1 MGRPSTFT
9 DELFETICTRLE
21 NGEVLRAICANAE
34 MPDRSTV
41 LRWIAADDGKR
52 RRYDL
57 ARQAC
62 VEFWSDEIIQIATD
76 GSRDTVTD
84 EKGRAR
90 CDHEW
95 VNRSRLRIDT
105 IKFLMTKINPLKW
118 GDKLPEAAAARQME
132 IDAQNQMFEQNKI
145 NRIEYIV
152 LKGVGAEDPEFDER
166 GNPYPN
172 SATALRARIAEL
184 EALLA
189 GRNPAPQPPA
199 MLTHDPG
206 PLPTRMDQDIA
217 SRMVRLIK
225 DYVRKDD
232 QRPPEMVLDEVLSVC
247 RDALLTVYGPSG
259 ELVDFGA
266 AAE

>member
-9 DELFETICTRLE
+9 DEIFDTICERLE
-21 NGEVLRAICANAE
+21 NGEVLRAICDNEE

-41 LRWIAADDGKR
+41 LRWIANDDGKR
-52 RRYDL
+52 RRYDS

-62 VEFWSDEIIQIATD
+62 VEYWSDEIIQIATD

-95 VNRSRLRIDT
+95 VARSRLRIDT

-132 IDAQNQMFEQNKI
+132 IDAQNQAAEQNKI
-145 NRIEYIV
+145 TRIDRIILV
-152 LKGVGAEDPEFDER
+152 PGSADLDVN
-166 GNPYPN
+166 GNPLPN
-172 SATALRARIAEL
+172 GATALRKRIAEL
-184 EALLA
+184 EAQLA
-189 GRNPAPQPPA
+189 GQGEPAKKPPA
-199 MLTHDPG
+199 LLTHDPG
-206 PLPTRMDQDIA
+206 PLPSRMDRDIA

-225 DYVRKDD
+225 DYVRHED

-247 RDALLTVYGPSG
+247 RNALLAVYGPSG

-266 AAE
+266 ATA